1 MMVFHGSTWYF
12 HEKSFHYLSK
22 GLFNDNYWHYY
33 VISFISCNLVEHY
46 ISPLFMKE
54 AIEFVVK
61 NLIMLKVQILENIS
75 KELPLFIAKI
85 SLISFEL
92 DFEK

>member
-1 MMVFHGSTWYF
+1 MVFHSSTWYF
-12 HEKSFHYLSK
+12 HENSFHYLSK

-33 VISFISCNLVEHY
+33 VISLIS
-46 ISPLFMKE
+46 M
-54 AIEFVVK
+54 EFFVK
-61 NLIMLKVQILENIS
+61 NLIMLKVQILKNIS

-85 SLISFEL
+85 SLINFEL

>member
-1 MMVFHGSTWYF
+1 
-12 HEKSFHYLSK
+12 
-22 GLFNDNYWHYY
+22 
-33 VISFISCNLVEHY
+33 
-46 ISPLFMKE
+46 MKE